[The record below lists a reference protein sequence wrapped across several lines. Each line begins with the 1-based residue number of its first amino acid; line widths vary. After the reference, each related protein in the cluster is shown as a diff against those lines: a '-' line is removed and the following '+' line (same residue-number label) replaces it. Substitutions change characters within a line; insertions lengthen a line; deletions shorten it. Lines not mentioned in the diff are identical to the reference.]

1 MFYLSLSNTSCI
13 SYIGPRPLPH
23 RQHPPRSGSNL
34 RFFFLNKCSLSQ
46 QLFILPSRV
55 CTFIP
60 LKLSKTLLQAAAV
73 KSWAGKGNLIF
84 CLFKRSE
91 IHTTLDK
98 LIQNVPLMQVCL
110 SALFIDAKMILTH
123 YCGVGGTLLISFM
136 AVHKLKR
143 LGPNASNSLM
153 THLFYDLF
161 VSATHHITRNIF
173 ILSL

>member
-1 MFYLSLSNTSCI
+1 M
-13 SYIGPRPLPH
+13 
-23 RQHPPRSGSNL
+23 
-34 RFFFLNKCSLSQ
+34 
-46 QLFILPSRV
+46 
-55 CTFIP
+55 
-60 LKLSKTLLQAAAV
+60 
-73 KSWAGKGNLIF
+73 
-84 CLFKRSE
+84 
-91 IHTTLDK
+91 DK

-110 SALFIDAKMILTH
+110 SALFIDARMILTH